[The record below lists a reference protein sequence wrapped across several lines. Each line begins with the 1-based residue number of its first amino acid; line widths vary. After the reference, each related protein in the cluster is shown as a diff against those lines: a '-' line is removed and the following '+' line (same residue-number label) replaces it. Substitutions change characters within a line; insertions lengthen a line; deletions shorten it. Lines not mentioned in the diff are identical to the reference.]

1 MKTVP
6 VKVTYLEMHRRP
18 ESLPCPP
25 MPGTTIT
32 RADRPT
38 VAFCRFLND
47 AVGSRWNWVD
57 RKLMSDEELRQIVQ
71 DDLVETYVLYRN
83 GTPAGF
89 AELDRRTADQI
100 ELAYFGIMP
109 EFLGQGLGRYFLNW
123 LIDRAWSYRPGRFW
137 VHTCE
142 LDHEAALPLYRSAGF
157 QVYDEQTVDQRVL

>member
-18 ESLPCPP
+18 ELVLCPP
-25 MPGTTIT
+25 MPGITIT
-32 RADRPT
+32 RARRPT

-47 AVGSRWNWVD
+47 AVGSRWNWID
-57 RKLMSDEELRQIVQ
+57 RKLISDEDLRRIVHH
-71 DDLVETYVLYRN
+71 DLVETYVLYVD

-109 EFLGQGLGRYFLNW
+109 EFLGQGLGRHFLNW
-123 LIDRAWSYRPGRFW
+123 SIDRAWSHRPRRLW
-137 VHTCE
+137 LHTCE
-142 LDHEAALPLYRSAGF
+142 LDHEAALPLYQSAGF
-157 QVYDEQTVDQRVL
+157 QVYDEQTVAQRVL